1 MVQRTPVLLSP
12 LRHFTNCKAW
22 NISKPVVISS
32 QRRKVGSDS
41 NSVAT
46 DTLLLSPPVHFIF
59 HVHLYVHGN
68 SLCSCSCHGQL
79 CLIEM
84 FINRSNYISCS
95 CSCLFI

>member
-32 QRRKVGSDS
+32 QRRKVGSDN

-46 DTLLLSPPVHFIF
+46 DTLLLSPPVH
-59 HVHLYVHGN
+59 YQC
-68 SLCSCSCHGQL
+68 SCLCSCQQF
-79 CLIEM
+79 M
-84 FINRSNYISCS
+84 FMFMSWSIMSY
-95 CSCLFI
+95 